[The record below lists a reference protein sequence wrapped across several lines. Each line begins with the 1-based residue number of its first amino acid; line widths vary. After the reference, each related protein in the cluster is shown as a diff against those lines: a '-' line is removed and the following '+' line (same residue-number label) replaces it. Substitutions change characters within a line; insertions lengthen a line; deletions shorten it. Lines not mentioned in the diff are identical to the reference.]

1 MNPGK
6 SLKARAVR
14 RLGITLVF
22 YVLIVLVPAGSL
34 RFWQAWLFLA
44 LMAGFFTFFFVNLLK
59 HDPQL
64 LERRL
69 QKNETEPEQKVFQKL
84 FAALMISSFILAGL
98 DFRFGWSR
106 KWLGPVPVA
115 LVVAAQ
121 GAVVAGYWL
130 VFWALKTNSFA
141 GSTIEVEAEQKV
153 IDRGPYA
160 LVQHPM
166 YTGMGVTALA
176 APLAL
181 GSYVALPLF
190 ALLVPVLVY
199 RLIHEERT
207 LRRDL
212 TGYAEYCERSRFR
225 LVPWVW

>member
-14 RLGITLVF
+14 RLGITLAF

-153 IDRGPYA
+153 IDRGPLRA
-160 LVQHPM
+160 
-166 YTGMGVTALA
+166 GA
-176 APLAL
+176 APH
-181 GSYVALPLF
+181 
-190 ALLVPVLVY
+190 VY
-199 RLIHEERT
+199 RHGGHGAGRT
-207 LRRDL
+207 AGAGIVRR
-212 TGYAEYCERSRFR
+212 AAPFRVARSRAG
-225 LVPWVW
+225 LSADS